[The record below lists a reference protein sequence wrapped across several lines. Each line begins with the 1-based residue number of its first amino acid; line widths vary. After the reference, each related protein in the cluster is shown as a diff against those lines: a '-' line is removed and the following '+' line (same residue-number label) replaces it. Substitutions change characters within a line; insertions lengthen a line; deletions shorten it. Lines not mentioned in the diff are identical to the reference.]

1 MSTLIRP
8 TGMLKDYID
17 RRDEAAV
24 EPGQTVREALV
35 ALKIPPEL
43 VALVTVNGEQRTK
56 DYCIQDGDIIRVMAV
71 LGGG

>member
-8 TGMLKDYID
+8 TGMLKDYIGG
-17 RRDEAAV
+17 RAEAAV

-43 VALVTVNGEQRTK
+43 IALVMVNDEQQTK
-56 DYCIQDGDIIRVMAV
+56 DYCLQEGDVVRVMAV